1 MSSLKKHYINYGTAK
16 TATTW
21 LHHQL
26 LSSGYIDYN
35 REKEP
40 KLKLLT
46 NQNNYEEYFKD
57 FKFSTNFNPNIWM
70 LDSSQLK
77 FLDPIATH
85 KTIIFRNPYT
95 YANSLYNFWNS
106 SQVESSTFIKSFQI
120 HFDYAKILN
129 RLPSDI
135 IVLYYD
141 DIVSSPQDVLDTITN
156 YIGIP
161 KIKASTIKK
170 NITSYTKNLSFD
182 TESKKLINDLIE
194 QFEDKQQINL
204 NHWKLYV

>member
-1 MSSLKKHYINYGTAK
+1 MLLFHKINLK
-16 TATTW
+16 
-21 LHHQL
+21 
-26 LSSGYIDYN
+26 
-35 REKEP
+35 
-40 KLKLLT
+40 
-46 NQNNYEEYFKD
+46 
-57 FKFSTNFNPNIWM
+57 
-70 LDSSQLK
+70 
-77 FLDPIATH
+77 
-85 KTIIFRNPYT
+85 
-95 YANSLYNFWNS
+95 
-106 SQVESSTFIKSFQI
+106 FQI